1 MEMYNRKQMLDFPEF
16 EDEIG
21 RKRKREL
28 KESYKKC
35 LSMHAHKAKYLP
47 VNPFLEDFYYLQG
60 HSKNG
65 VAPQSNKKT
74 QVPHGYKLS
83 SQGAKIDHHPC
94 LEKIFPANRHRRL
107 PPALTNNKFASG
119 VHFGNHAAR

>member
-1 MEMYNRKQMLDFPEF
+1 MYTLPDSDGDKSKDVRVFKFSALFLPDTDKRRKQMEMYNRKQMLDFPEF

-65 VAPQSNKKT
+65 VAP
-74 QVPHGYKLS
+74 
-83 SQGAKIDHHPC
+83 
-94 LEKIFPANRHRRL
+94 
-107 PPALTNNKFASG
+107 
-119 VHFGNHAAR
+119 